1 MVASYFIIIPYTMAK
16 KRTLNE
22 LRQTKEYYKH
32 PYESGMS
39 VVKKI
44 KELIKQFPNN
54 ADLGAEIKKL
64 FNEY

>member
-1 MVASYFIIIPYTMAK
+1 LVTSNFIIIHYTMDK

-39 VVKKI
+39 VLKKI
-44 KELIKQFPNN
+44 KELIKQFPND

-64 FNEY
+64 FK

>member
-1 MVASYFIIIPYTMAK
+1 MVTSNFIIIRYTMAK

-32 PYESGMS
+32 PYDSELSL
-39 VVKKI
+39 VKKI
-44 KELIKQFPNN
+44 KELIKKFPND

-64 FNEY
+64 FK

>member
-1 MVASYFIIIPYTMAK
+1 MAK

-32 PYESGMS
+32 PYESEVS
-39 VVKKI
+39 LVKKI

-64 FNEY
+64 FK

>member
-1 MVASYFIIIPYTMAK
+1 MAK

-32 PYESGMS
+32 PYDSGVS

-44 KELIKQFPNN
+44 KELIKQFPND

-64 FNEY
+64 FK

>member
-1 MVASYFIIIPYTMAK
+1 MVTSNFIIIRYTMAK

-32 PYESGMS
+32 PYDSGVS

-44 KELIKQFPNN
+44 KELIKQFPND

-64 FNEY
+64 FK

>member
-1 MVASYFIIIPYTMAK
+1 MVASYFTIIRYTMAK

-32 PYESGMS
+32 PYDSGVS

-44 KELIKQFPNN
+44 KELIKQFPND

-64 FNEY
+64 FK